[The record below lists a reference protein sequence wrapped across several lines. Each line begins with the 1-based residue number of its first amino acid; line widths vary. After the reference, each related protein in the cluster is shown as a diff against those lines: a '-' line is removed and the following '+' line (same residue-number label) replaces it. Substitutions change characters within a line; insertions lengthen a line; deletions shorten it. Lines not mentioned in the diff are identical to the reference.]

1 MRNHM
6 TGRAPFVK
14 RSFALDRAFDR
25 CHDGG
30 MEDKLVTKSVRMPA
44 WMWQDINAIKHKMGC
59 LSPGDVIR
67 RVMRDKLEEM
77 RVLLEPKK

>member
-1 MRNHM
+1 
-6 TGRAPFVK
+6 
-14 RSFALDRAFDR
+14 
-25 CHDGG
+25 